1 MTTRTVVGSAHL
13 KYFQRNIYSHPTAM
27 LLPLQEIFSTT
38 WSAAQAAIS
47 VMLVLG
53 YGYYARK
60 LKILSRPGEENSS
73 HLCVTLFLPCLL
85 FAEIG
90 PLSSWSNLKHC
101 KLRSITLEEKGRL
114 SQRAITADWIIIAY
128 SLLFQFIS
136 WMVGLLGA
144 AVFKFPKWVV

>member
-1 MTTRTVVGSAHL
+1 MT
-13 KYFQRNIYSHPTAM
+13 
-27 LLPLQEIFSTT
+27 LPLQEILSTT
-38 WSAAQAAIS
+38 WSAVQAAIS

-73 HLCVTLFLPCLL
+73 HVCVTLFLPCLL
-85 FAEIG
+85 FSEIG

-101 KLRSITLEEKGRL
+101 KPRSNHDARVKKKGKIK
-114 SQRAITADWIIIAY
+114 QRVATADWIIIVY

-136 WMVGLLGA
+136 WMAGLLGVA
-144 AVFKFPKWVV
+144 IFRLPKWIV

>member
-1 MTTRTVVGSAHL
+1 M
-13 KYFQRNIYSHPTAM
+13 I
-27 LLPLQEIFSTT
+27 LPLQEILSTT

-85 FAEIG
+85 FSEIG
-90 PLSSWSNLKHC
+90 PLSSWSNLKNC
-101 KLRSITLEEKGRL
+101 KLKSDYDT
-114 SQRAITADWIIIAY
+114 
-128 SLLFQFIS
+128 
-136 WMVGLLGA
+136 
-144 AVFKFPKWVV
+144 

>member
-1 MTTRTVVGSAHL
+1 M
-13 KYFQRNIYSHPTAM
+13 I
-27 LLPLQEIFSTT
+27 LPLQEILSTT

-85 FAEIG
+85 FSEIG
-90 PLSSWSNLKHC
+90 PLSSWSNLKNY
-101 KLRSITLEEKGRL
+101 
-114 SQRAITADWIIIAY
+114 WIIIVY

-136 WMVGLLGA
+136 WIVGLLGV
-144 AVFKFPKWVV
+144 AVFKLPKWIVPCMIFNNVSHGRVCVVAYNRQPLCPFFCSNHWGIMAL

>member
-1 MTTRTVVGSAHL
+1 MMSFIMVLPQLVTYSYCCWIRASE
-13 KYFQRNIYSHPTAM
+13 YFQYIYSHPTAM
-27 LLPLQEIFSTT
+27 ILPLQEIFSTT

-101 KLRSITLEEKGRL
+101 KLRSITLEEKGKL
-114 SQRAITADWIIIAY
+114 SNA
-128 SLLFQFIS
+128 L
-136 WMVGLLGA
+136 
-144 AVFKFPKWVV
+144 